1 MGLVAATYVYFLIFA
16 QFAFLRR
23 LAALGL
29 AGVHLKAVMAAM
41 AFGGILMSLL
51 APRLAV
57 CNPPKPRLRVA
68 LLGCAAAAFLSL
80 LPLSLPGGLAV
91 SLLIGCGL
99 GLLTVTLVTHL
110 RLWVGAANPLLAVGL
125 GTGLGYFLC
134 NVPPFFAASASTQAT
149 VAGGLCVAAV
159 LFTFGAATETPD
171 APSIAAPQ
179 AEMPFARVLLSF
191 TALVWLDSAAFFIIQ
206 STPALK
212 AGTWQGA
219 AHLWSNGALHFAAA
233 LLGVRLLAR
242 RGLARTLALAFAAL
256 AVACLLLNPDRA
268 VLASVFYPVGVSLY
282 SVALVAYPAL
292 LSPSASSAE
301 RRRRAGWIYAVAG
314 WLGSALGIGM
324 GQHLGHVPALFVAA
338 AGVVVLGPTLAA
350 IFRRRR
356 REVLATAALLLAAF
370 AVNRAMQKAA
380 GPSSSHAASSPVERG
395 RVVYASEG
403 CIHCHSQYVRPNTG
417 DVLLWGPV
425 KSVGELR
432 QHPVVVGN
440 RRQGPDLAEVGS
452 RRSALWLR
460 MHFHHPEQLSH
471 GSFMPS
477 YGYLFANPGNDSRG
491 DDLIAY
497 LESLRGAGVA
507 QHRLAE
513 RAWCPSQAAIADA
526 NAAAGQRLFAAYCGT
541 CHFASGQTRLS
552 WRTSFRRLPPDVP
565 ATAPPRPGA
574 EDATSQRVFRLAQI
588 AKFGLAGTDMPGH
601 EYLSDEVL
609 ASIGLWL
616 ANHTAW
622 PDDSTAPIQAREQL
636 REQPKEPSGERP

>member
-1 MGLVAATYVYFLIFA
+1 VGLVAATYVYFLIFA

-57 CNPPKPRLRVA
+57 WNSPKPRLRVA
-68 LLGCAAAAFLSL
+68 LLGC
-80 LPLSLPGGLAV
+80 
-91 SLLIGCGL
+91 
-99 GLLTVTLVTHL
+99 
-110 RLWVGAANPLLAVGL
+110 
-125 GTGLGYFLC
+125 
-134 NVPPFFAASASTQAT
+134 AASASTQAT

-191 TALVWLDSAAFFIIQ
+191 SALVWLDSAAFFIIQ

-219 AHLWSNGALHFAAA
+219 AHLWTNGALHFAAA
-233 LLGVRLLAR
+233 LLAVRLLAR
-242 RGLARTLALAFAAL
+242 RGLARTLAFAFAAL
-256 AVACLLLNPDRA
+256 AFACLLLLNPDRA
-268 VLASVFYPVGVSLY
+268 VLASVFYPLGVSLY

-292 LSPSASSAE
+292 LSPSASAAE
-301 RRRRAGWIYAVAG
+301 RGRGAGWIYAVAG

-380 GPSSSHAASSPVERG
+380 GPSSSHAATSPVERG

-425 KSVGELR
+425 KSVDELR
-432 QHPVVVGN
+432 QHPVVIGN

-460 MHFHHPEQLSH
+460 IHFHHPEQLSH

-609 ASIGLWL
+609 ASTGLWL
-616 ANHTAW
+616 ANRTAW
-622 PDDSTAPIQAREQL
+622 PDDSTAPIPAREQL